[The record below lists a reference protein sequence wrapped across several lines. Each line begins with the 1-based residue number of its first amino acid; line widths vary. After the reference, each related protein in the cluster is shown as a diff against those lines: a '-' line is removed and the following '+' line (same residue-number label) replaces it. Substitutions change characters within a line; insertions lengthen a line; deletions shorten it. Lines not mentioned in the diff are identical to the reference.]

1 MKLLYIIILSFFLG
15 AITVAQDIP
24 PGEVKTEQELIK
36 ERVANL
42 AALTSELLSEV
53 DSLKR
58 LVTGLQSEIERSKWN
73 QLEIGMTTEKI
84 INILGASTKVEEASF
99 GYKKLIFGEG
109 YSGYVLF
116 DKEMKSADWSPPL
129 HLRMK
134 INK

>member
-1 MKLLYIIILSFFLG
+1 MKILYIVILSLLLSV
-15 AITVAQDIP
+15 ITVAQEITI
-24 PGEVKTEQELIK
+24 EEMKTEQELMK

-58 LVTGLQSEIERSKWN
+58 LVTGLKNEMERSKWN
-73 QLEIGMTTEKI
+73 LIGEGMTTEKVI
-84 INILGASTKVEEASF
+84 SILGASTKVEEASF

-116 DKEMKSADWSPPL
+116 DKENKSVDHSPPL
-129 HLRMK
+129 HLRMNL
-134 INK
+134 NK